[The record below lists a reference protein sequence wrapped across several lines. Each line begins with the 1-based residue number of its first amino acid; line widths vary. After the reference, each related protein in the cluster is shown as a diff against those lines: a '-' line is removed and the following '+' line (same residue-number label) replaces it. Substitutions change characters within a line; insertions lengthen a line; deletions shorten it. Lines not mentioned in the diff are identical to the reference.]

1 MSAMHSDHMM
11 QRRWAIV
18 LMVMCTLLWSMAGI
32 VTRQLESTQ
41 GFEVTFWRSLFAAL
55 FVAAYLGL
63 VRRNLWTSVR
73 QSSWSGFLSGAMWAV
88 MFTCFMLALTRT
100 TVANTL
106 IVMSIAPLLTA
117 LLAAF
122 FLHQRIALTTWV
134 AISLAM
140 LGMVWMFADAFE
152 AHESRHWIG
161 MMIGLGVP
169 VAAAINVI
177 TLKKAGHNIDLI
189 PAVLIGGVLSAL
201 ATLSFAWPLQVS
213 WHDLGWLALLGFCQ
227 LALPC
232 MLMVIAARHL
242 SAPEVSLLSLLEVL
256 LGPLWV
262 WWGAGER
269 PAQATLWGGSIVVA
283 ALLLNECIS
292 VRRQQALK

>member
-1 MSAMHSDHMM
+1 MNFDHVMK
-11 QRRWAIV
+11 RRWAIV

-32 VTRQLESTQ
+32 VTRQLESAR

-55 FVAAYLGL
+55 FVAGYLGL
-63 VRRNLWTSVR
+63 VRRNLWVSLR
-73 QSSWSGFLSGAMWAV
+73 QSSWGGLLSGAMWAV

-117 LLAAF
+117 LLAAI
-122 FLHQRIALTTWV
+122 FLHQRIPLGSWL

-152 AHESRHWIG
+152 AHESRHWVG

-177 TLKKAGHNIDLI
+177 TLKKIGHSLDLI

-201 ATLSFAWPLQVS
+201 ATLAFAWPIQAS
-213 WHDLGWLALLGFCQ
+213 WHDLGWLAFLGCFQ
-227 LALPC
+227 LGLPC
-232 MLMVIAARHL
+232 MLMVMAARHL

-262 WWGAGER
+262 WWGAGEQ
-269 PAQATLWGGSIVVA
+269 PGQATLWGGSIVLA
-283 ALLLNECIS
+283 ALLFNEWIG

>member
-1 MSAMHSDHMM
+1 MNFDHVMK
-11 QRRWAIV
+11 RRWAIV

-32 VTRQLESTQ
+32 VTRQLESAR

-55 FVAAYLGL
+55 FVAGYLGL
-63 VRRNLWTSVR
+63 VRRNLWASLR
-73 QSSWSGFLSGAMWAV
+73 QSSWGGLLSGAMWAV

-117 LLAAF
+117 LLAAI
-122 FLHQRIALTTWV
+122 FLHQRIPLGSWL

-201 ATLSFAWPLQVS
+201 ATLSFAWPFQVS

-269 PAQATLWGGSIVVA
+269 PAQATLWGGSIVLA